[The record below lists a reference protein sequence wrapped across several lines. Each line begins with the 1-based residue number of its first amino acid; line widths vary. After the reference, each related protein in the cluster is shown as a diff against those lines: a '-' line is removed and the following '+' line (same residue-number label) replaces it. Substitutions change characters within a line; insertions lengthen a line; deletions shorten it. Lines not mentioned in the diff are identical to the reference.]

1 MMVVK
6 KTETEKELTEA
17 LKNNQILKQENELL
31 KQKIQKLDNERL
43 GDAKVFEFQTK
54 EIIRLKEL
62 HGTLKQN
69 VQKHIDEMNQC
80 EKTLI
85 FEINET
91 ARLKK
96 LLETNQANRSDIISK
111 YEKRIK
117 EQKDIVDML
126 RTNLSDANN
135 HIVKLGEQR
144 HEKNHELQRYKEFS
158 ATLENDVK
166 MMSKAIVKIM
176 MGVE

>member
-1 MMVVK
+1 MMVIK
-6 KTETEKELTEA
+6 KTKTERELAKA
-17 LKNNQILKQENELL
+17 LADIQGMKQERE
-31 KQKIQKLDNERL
+31 K
-43 GDAKVFEFQTK
+43 
-54 EIIRLKEL
+54 
-62 HGTLKQN
+62 LKQN
-69 VQKHIDEMNQC
+69 VQKHIDEVEKC

-96 LLETNQANRSDIISK
+96 LLETNQTSRNEMVLN
-111 YEKRIK
+111 YEKKVK
-117 EQKDIVDML
+117 EQQETINTL
-126 RTNLSDANN
+126 RDDLSNANT
-135 HIVKLGEQR
+135 HITGLGERIYNTQNAL
-144 HEKNHELQRYKEFS
+144 KGYKEFS